1 MLTTR
6 HGEQKELE
14 QFLETE
20 QAQARVQ
27 NQIHTLTSLCWDKCV
42 FPPLLLAPSGS
53 QSFPRFPLSRCVGSI
68 SSSFSSKEQTC
79 LENCVGRFFDAS
91 DYLIRRVEQQRA
103 EAGML
108 TQ

>member
-1 MLTTR
+1 MSDALTAPKLDAAS
-6 HGEQKELE
+6 QKELE

-27 NQIHTLTSLCWDKCV
+27 TQIHTLTSLCWDKCV
-42 FPPLLLAPSGS
+42 
-53 QSFPRFPLSRCVGSI
+53 GSI
-68 SSSFSSKEQTC
+68 SSGFSGKEQSC

-103 EAGML
+103 MAGA
-108 TQ
+108 Q